1 MEESELKSRCEILL
15 IGGSAGSLTVLFA
28 LLPTL
33 KPDFSF
39 PIVIVLHRKNSGDST
54 LSQLLAGKSKA
65 PVMEVDDKDPILPG
79 MIYIAPADYHL
90 LIEKDLTFSLDDSEK
105 VNYSRPSLDVTF
117 ESAADVYAK
126 GVVAIILSGANEDGS
141 RGMAA
146 IKASGGTIVAQDPSS
161 AQMSVMPLHAITS
174 NDIKLILTP
183 AEMGPFISNL

>member
-1 MEESELKSRCEILL
+1 
-15 IGGSAGSLTVLFA
+15 
-28 LLPTL
+28 
-33 KPDFSF
+33 
-39 PIVIVLHRKNSGDST
+39 
-54 LSQLLAGKSKA
+54 
-65 PVMEVDDKDPILPG
+65 MEVDDKDPILPG
-79 MIYIAPADYHL
+79 RIYIAPADYHL